1 MVAAAPP
8 DAAAASHD
16 ARRSAPAARL
26 DLYWI
31 PLGAGARVVRISG
44 KTYEAISSFAQRRP
58 RRALYHSALIATI
71 GDEDTV
77 IEMAPVPDAHGRHER
92 GVVADA
98 PVGTRW
104 AGRLRVFRYEIRRWR
119 HGVIPDLSYAVSS
132 PVRIAADAGVVHRV
146 LELVPLVP
154 TPVWGRDE
162 LGVGEM
168 WNSNSVTSWLLTRA
182 GRRAEAGVPPGGGRA
197 PGWDAGVRAAQRQ
210 LDAS

>member
-1 MVAAAPP
+1 MQ
-8 DAAAASHD
+8 D
-16 ARRSAPAARL
+16 ARTGAPAARL

-44 KTYEAISSFAQRRP
+44 ATYEAIASIAQRRP

-71 GDEDTV
+71 GDETTV
-77 IEMAPVPDAHGRHER
+77 IEMAPIPDTRGRRER
-92 GVVADA
+92 GVGAEA

-104 AGRLRVFRYEIRRWR
+104 AGRFRMFRYEIRRWPN
-119 HGVIPDLSYAVSS
+119 GVIPDLPYAVSS
-132 PVRIAADAGVVHRV
+132 PVRIADEPGAVHRV

-168 WNSNSVTSWLLTRA
+168 WNSNSVTSWVLTRA
-182 GRRAEAGVPPGGGRA
+182 GLDAEAGVPPNGGRA
-197 PGWDAGVRAAQRQ
+197 PGWDAGVRTAHRQ
-210 LDAS
+210 LGA